1 VIIDFILANM
11 TVYASINFV
20 TCNFATN
27 NYWCFCYL

>member
-1 VIIDFILANM
+1 M

-27 NYWCFCYL
+27 NYWCFCYLNYF